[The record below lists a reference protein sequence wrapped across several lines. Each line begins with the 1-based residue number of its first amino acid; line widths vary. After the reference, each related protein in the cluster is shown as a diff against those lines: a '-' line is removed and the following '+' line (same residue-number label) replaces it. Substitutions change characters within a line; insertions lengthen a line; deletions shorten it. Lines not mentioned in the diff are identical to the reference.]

1 MGSGAGA
8 AVRFHNIYSGN
19 YPPFQATALQR
30 ESDYG
35 MERSAGTEAGPWVG
49 LLSSPSLHALCSEL
63 WDAGIPSLSLP
74 NPKCS
79 PLVLLSALC
88 SSRCPQIPQTPQ
100 MGSCGAVAS
109 SQCEEKEL
117 WGEVSQQRMGMG
129 KGQGMALGQ
138 GDTSRATN
146 RWGDVDTDLLPPLR
160 VSSGWGNLFLLGCSR
175 GKLRHGDG
183 MCSGTGTHRAQL

>member
-1 MGSGAGA
+1 MGWREVPGPGL
-8 AVRFHNIYSGN
+8 VRGLGFC
-19 YPPFQATALQR
+19 PPLHSMRFAL
-30 ESDYG
+30 SCG
-35 MERSAGTEAGPWVG
+35 MLA
-49 LLSSPSLHALCSEL
+49 SP
-63 WDAGIPSLSLP
+63 PLSLP

-88 SSRCPQIPQTPQ
+88 SSMCPQIPQTPQ

-146 RWGDVDTDLLPPLR
+146 RWGDVDTDLLPPLW
-160 VSSGWGNLFLLGCSR
+160 VSSGWGNLCLLSCSR

-183 MCSGTGTHRAQL
+183 MCSGTGMHRAQL